1 MEQRLLDPS
10 EKTAAIWSI
19 VFYVFK
25 NIYAMF
31 LLGSLFIMSKSVAK
45 SMTIPTWIVLVLQS
59 VLSILAVIKHWKAF
73 LAPVEPESMENIYAL
88 MESITDIVEYIIFLN
103 MVIPFLKALNNPPTD
118 SLDASLAKWEE
129 EEKQEKIAEYKNM
142 LETLAPQPLAQPM
155 VQCGQQPLFYPQAQL
170 VHQMRQV

>member
-31 LLGSLFIMSKSVAK
+31 LLGSLFIMTPTVVH

-59 VLSILAVIKHWKAF
+59 VLSILAIIKGWKAF

-88 MESITDIVEYIIFLN
+88 LECIAAVVEYTIFLN
-103 MVIPFLKALNNPPTD
+103 MAIPFLRALNNPPTETL
-118 SLDASLAKWEE
+118 SNTLAQFEE
-129 EEKQEKIAEYKNM
+129 EEKNEKIAEYKKM
-142 LETLAPQPLAQPM
+142 LETMAAPQPLAQPM
-155 VQCGQQPLFYPQAQL
+155 TQYGQQPVYFN
-170 VHQMRQV
+170 